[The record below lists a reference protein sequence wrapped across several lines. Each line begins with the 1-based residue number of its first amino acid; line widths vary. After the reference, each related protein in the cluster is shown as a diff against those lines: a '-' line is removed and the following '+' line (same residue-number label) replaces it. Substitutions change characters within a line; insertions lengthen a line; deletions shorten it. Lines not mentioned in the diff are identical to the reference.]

1 MAINGTDPIFITEP
15 SRTVERWRAGG
26 AWVETMRRKH
36 FASGDFDFSKLCRR
50 PSPWRSLR
58 LAISMRT
65 GTFVCHVSY
74 DEPEIRSIH
83 RERSD
88 RRASREIR
96 RAGPVAALA
105 LKFPPTDLSRLYLF
119 PPITISP
126 PDSLICLSRIET
138 LSLTPPREA

>member
-1 MAINGTDPIFITEP
+1 MAINGTDSAFMKAPA
-15 SRTVERWRAGG
+15 RAVESWRAEARG
-26 AWVETMRRKH
+26 AETTRVKDV
-36 FASGDFDFSKLCRR
+36 ASSDFVFSKLCRR

-58 LAISMRT
+58 LAISMRA

-74 DEPEIRSIH
+74 DKPEIRSIH

-88 RRASREIR
+88 RRTSREIR

-126 PDSLICLSRIET
+126 PDSLFCLSRIET
-138 LSLTPPREA
+138 LSLTPPREV